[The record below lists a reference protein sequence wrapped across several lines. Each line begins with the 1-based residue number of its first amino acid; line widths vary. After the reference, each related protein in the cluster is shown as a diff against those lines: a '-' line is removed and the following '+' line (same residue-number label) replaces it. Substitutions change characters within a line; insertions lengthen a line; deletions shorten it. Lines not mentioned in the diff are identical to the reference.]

1 MPTTLSAPRSPPAS
15 RSSWLDAHPI
25 EVLDE
30 IDAKCGYE
38 NQRTDITGH
47 RARLMALARQGVEY
61 RAALVDAC
69 RKSMDFWVDGFVT
82 TYKQAQFDENGR
94 QTALVGENVIA
105 PYVTWPIQSALRRE
119 IDAAVRDGRDV
130 IIPKSR
136 EMRATWDVLLWLVHR
151 FLFQPGFTAILVSE
165 IEDKVDKK
173 GNPDALF
180 HRIDFVLRHL
190 PPWMWPGELHR
201 TDKHV
206 GWNIPGDVRSLDG
219 TSTTENVA
227 VGGRRTA
234 ILLDEAA
241 RNPYLREIWDAT
253 RDTRA
258 ARIVVSTPLGPG
270 FFRELCFS
278 SNKRIFPM
286 GYWDH
291 PDKGKGRELRE
302 DDGQGSVTGKPGRKF
317 WWSPWFEIE
326 RHERTRID
334 VGQNLLLDFDIG
346 GNAVFDSAVVMQT
359 IEEGQR
365 FPPRVGRLVH
375 DLEGAERDLSIRR
388 RERDAIKF
396 VDDPRGNLCVWCE
409 LDRNGNPIVGPCCF
423 GADVSNGLGQSNS
436 TLAGIEID
444 TGVEIAKLADANLT
458 VHEFARVYAMLGIWL
473 GHHSERRDKWQCAA
487 GNFEANGSGQNLE
500 KYLRE
505 LGYSPLHHDGDKSG
519 WHSNLKSKRAEMEEV
534 SRALSLGTLIVRDV
548 PTLQEASTYVYT
560 VSGGVEPEVLGQE
573 PGARATHGDR
583 CIATLTAW
591 IIARR
596 GRTVPKKDLVP
607 PDTIAGI
614 EREYLRKIKEKRR
627 LEG

>member
-1 MPTTLSAPRSPPAS
+1 MPQTSSAPPSKLH
-15 RSSWLDAHPI
+15 SWLAHHPI
-25 EVLDE
+25 EIVDE
-30 IDAKCGYE
+30 IDDACGHRIDRV
-38 NQRTDITGH
+38 NVKQF
-47 RARLMALARQGVEY
+47 RARLEVLAKQGVEF

-69 RKSMDFWVDGFVT
+69 RKSMTFWCDGFVNTYQQT
-82 TYKQAQFDENGR
+82 TIDAEGR
-94 QTALVGENVIA
+94 QTALTGAGVDA
-105 PYVTWPIQSALRRE
+105 PYITWPIHKALRGELDRCIKE
-119 IDAAVRDGRDV
+119 GRDLIV
-130 IIPKSR
+130 PKSR
-136 EMRATWDVLLWLVHR
+136 EVRATWDVLLWIMHK
-151 FLFQPGFTAILVSE
+151 FLFTPGFTAILVSE
-165 IEDKVDKK
+165 IEDKVDKA
-173 GNPDALF
+173 GNPGALF
-180 HRIDFVLRHL
+180 PRLDYVLKSVPAWML
-190 PPWMWPGELHR
+190 PGSIHR
-201 TDKHV
+201 TFKHLGLKV
-206 GWNIPGDVRSLDG
+206 ERDVRSIDG
-219 TSTTENVA
+219 TSTTENIG
-227 VGGRRTA
+227 VGDRRTV

-241 RNPYLREIWDAT
+241 RNPFMRDIWDAT
-253 RDTRA
+253 RDVTKTRVA
-258 ARIVVSTPLGPG
+258 LSTPRGPG

-278 SNKRIFPM
+278 NRRVFPM

-291 PDKGKGRELRE
+291 PDKGRGRELRE
-302 DDGQGSVTGKPGRKF
+302 DDGQGSVTGRAGRHF
-317 WWSPWFEIE
+317 WWTPWFEVE
-326 RHERTRID
+326 RQERTKID
-334 VGQNLLLDFDIG
+334 IGQNLLLDFDIG
-346 GNAVFDSAVVMQT
+346 GNTVFDSALVMQA

-409 LDRNGNPIVGPCCF
+409 LDRNRNPIVGPCCL